1 MKGALLFTGLW
12 SIFQKREEHR
22 LVDKELIDLVNRLAK
37 APVGERKVPLYQTPT
52 DKKKAFKVINGNK
65 K

>member
-1 MKGALLFTGLW
+1 MGLW

-22 LVDKELIDLVNRLAK
+22 LVDKELFNLVNRLART
-37 APVGERKVPLYQTPT
+37 PVGERKVPLYRTPI
-52 DKKKAFKVINGNK
+52 DKKKAFKVIDGYK